1 MAVFLLHVRRNDEA
15 GEMMDFFT
23 LLPVEEARERWL
35 AAVERRMDAERV
47 AASDA
52 AGRVTAAPVPAPED
66 LPPFA
71 RSSVDGYAVCSAD
84 TFGASEGLPA
94 YLTVT
99 AEISMGRAPTVPLN
113 PGEAQKIATGGALPE
128 GADAVIMVEH
138 TEQSAPNEIAA
149 LRPVS
154 PGENVIHRGED
165 CRAGEPLL
173 SAGQLIR
180 AQEAA
185 LLSHAG
191 VLQVDVVRRPRVA
204 IISTGDELVAADQS
218 PGPGQIRESNG
229 QALADLVRRDGGEP
243 TFLGLARDDE
253 EQILALLQKG
263 MAYDLILIS
272 GGSSVGARD
281 FTAQLIDRL
290 GQPGILVHGV
300 KLKPGKPTILA
311 VADGVPVAGLPGH
324 PVSAQVVY
332 GLFVAPLLR
341 QMQGLSSAP
350 EFRPTVRARLSKNVA
365 SAAGRTDVVRVR
377 LFRRDGEV
385 WAEPVH
391 GKSGLISTLVKA
403 DGLVVIPSALEGLL
417 AGDTVEVEV
426 LA

>member
-1 MAVFLLHVRRNDEA
+1 ME
-15 GEMMDFFT
+15 FFT
-23 LLPVEEARERWL
+23 LLSVEEARDRWL
-35 AAVERRMDAERV
+35 AAVERRMAAERV
-47 AASDA
+47 AASEA
-52 AGRVTAAPVPAPED
+52 AGRITASPVLSPEE

-71 RSSVDGYAVCSAD
+71 RSSVDGYAVRSAD

-99 AEISMGRAPTVPLN
+99 AEIPMGQAPTLPLN

-138 TEQSAPNEIAA
+138 TEQSAPDEIAA

-154 PGENVIHRGED
+154 PGENVMHRGED
-165 CRAGEPLL
+165 CRAGAELIP
-173 SAGQLIR
+173 AGRLIR

-191 VLQVDVVRRPRVA
+191 ILQVDVVRRPRVA
-204 IISTGDELVAADQS
+204 IISTGDELVPADQA

-229 QALADLVRRDGGEP
+229 QALSALVLRDGGEP
-243 TFLGLARDDE
+243 AFLGLAPDDE
-253 EQILALLQKG
+253 ERILALLRQG

-281 FTAQLIDRL
+281 LTARLIGRL
-290 GQPGILVHGV
+290 GEPGVLVHGV

-311 VADGVPVAGLPGH
+311 VAGGVPVAGLPGH

-332 GLFVAPLLR
+332 SLFVAPLLR
-341 QMQGLSSAP
+341 QMQGLPPEP
-350 EFRPTVRARLSKNVA
+350 EFRPTVLARLTKNVA
-365 SAAGRTDVVRVR
+365 STAGRTDVVRVR

-403 DGLVVIPSALEGLL
+403 DGLIVIPSAREGLL

>member
-1 MAVFLLHVRRNDEA
+1 
-15 GEMMDFFT
+15 MMDFFT